1 MQLLYGVL
9 AVMPFIAIRLGYGVA
24 TLVLEVEH
32 PRSTFLTSLPVKVV
46 LGLVP
51 EVIVQTIL
59 IIAGL
64 ATLSANRVFSQTK
77 DQL

>member
-1 MQLLYGVL
+1 MYGVL

-24 TLVLEVEH
+24 TLILELEH
-32 PRSTFLTSLPVKVV
+32 PTSTFLTSLPVKAV

-64 ATLSANRVFSQTK
+64 ATLSANMVFSQTK